1 MRRRPPSRDP
11 PRGGRA
17 YPRRARVASPPPPAP
32 PRQAVHV
39 RLALRLGLLP
49 AHHLARPRVEGRHV
63 QAQFLELFDDLGLAV
78 RELPLPLREAGALRL
93 EVALV
98 PEGPLEPL
106 DLRLVPLD
114 VPLGRLQ
121 RDLAFLELQLQVL
134 RDDALSELELVELRA
149 GVRELLLPLRYL
161 PLLHVVDLA
170 GVLELP
176 RELRGP
182 PGQVALRGGRGR
194 GGLSRFLLLEVLDLL
209 EALLLPRLAGFL
221 SESHRLT
228 ARTCRG
234 SSRTPR
240 SPSTSR
246 TS

>member
-32 PRQAVHV
+32 PRRAAHA

-63 QAQFLELFDDLGLAV
+63 QAQFLELLHDLGLAV
-78 RELPLPLREAGALRL
+78 RELPLPLREVGALRL

-106 DLRLVPLD
+106 DFRLVPLD
-114 VPLGRLQ
+114 VPLGRLE
-121 RDLAFLELQLQVL
+121 RDLALLELELEVL
-134 RDDALSELELVELRA
+134 RGDALPQLELVELPPE
-149 GVRELLLPLRYL
+149 VRELLLPLRDL

-170 GVLELP
+170 GLLELL
-176 RELRGP
+176 RELCGP
-182 PGQVALRGGRGR
+182 PGQIALRGG
-194 GGLSRFLLLEVLDLL
+194 
-209 EALLLPRLAGFL
+209 
-221 SESHRLT
+221 
-228 ARTCRG
+228 
-234 SSRTPR
+234 
-240 SPSTSR
+240 
-246 TS
+246 